1 MSDLSTTHPAR
12 SGGGSPSMP
21 GASEAETRAR
31 LARIESLNPIVN
43 ALLAVD
49 ADGAIRRARAQDE
62 ARAAGDWPGLL
73 DGVTVTVKDCFE
85 LAGETTSYGSSDRF
99 ARMGHRDAPLIRR
112 LRDAGAILVGRNN
125 LSEFCLGST
134 NQNEHHGPCR
144 NPWDTG
150 RVPGGSSGGSAAS
163 VAAGLCR
170 VSIGTDT
177 GGSIRIPAALCGVVG
192 LRPSVGRVSNVGM
205 IPCSVDFDTVGPLAY
220 SVADVARAFAT
231 IAGYDPEDPNSVDT
245 PLGNFLPDLKAGIAG
260 TRIGLPRNFYFDS
273 LQPAVA
279 ERVRAAAAVLEKAGA
294 VLVDITIEDAEVAQ
308 ARTAFSLLV
317 ADMAQYHLDKMETAP
332 ESIGPE
338 VLRRLQL
345 GLPVSGVQYAESRRW
360 LASWK
365 LRFRSLFE
373 RVDLILSPTTP
384 IVAPRIYDSADMIE
398 ATRAV
403 SRFTYGFGALGLP
416 AMSVPCGFDG
426 DGMPVGM
433 QIVGRWFDEPLVF
446 RAGAAFQAATDH
458 HRQRPALPL

>member
-1 MSDLSTTHPAR
+1 MSELSTAHPAR

-21 GASEAETRAR
+21 GTSEAETRAR

-49 ADGAIRRARAQDE
+49 ADGALRRARAQDE

-73 DGVTVTVKDCFE
+73 DGVTVTIKDCFE
-85 LAGETTSYGSSDRF
+85 LAGETTSYGSSARF
-99 ARMGHRDAPLIRR
+99 ARLGRQDAPLVRR

-134 NQNEHHGPCR
+134 NQNEHHAPAGIPG
-144 NPWDTG
+144 T
-150 RVPGGSSGGSAAS
+150 PGGCPAGRAAVRRPRSPPGCAGSPSAPTPAAPSASGGA
-163 VAAGLCR
+163 LR
-170 VSIGTDT
+170 
-177 GGSIRIPAALCGVVG
+177 GG
-192 LRPSVGRVSNVGM
+192 
-205 IPCSVDFDTVGPLAY
+205 
-220 SVADVARAFAT
+220 
-231 IAGYDPEDPNSVDT
+231 
-245 PLGNFLPDLKAGIAG
+245 
-260 TRIGLPRNFYFDS
+260 
-273 LQPAVA
+273 
-279 ERVRAAAAVLEKAGA
+279 RAAAQRRPGVEHRHDPVQRRFRHHRPVGLFRRRCGARLRRHRRLRPGGPELGGRAARQFPAGFEGGDRRCAHRIAAELLLRQPPARGGGAGA
-294 VLVDITIEDAEVAQ
+294 RGGGGAGEG
-308 ARTAFSLLV
+308 R
-317 ADMAQYHLDKMETAP
+317 
-332 ESIGPE
+332 
-338 VLRRLQL
+338 RRLGGHHHRGRGGGAGPHRLLAARRRHGAIPPRQDGDRPGVHRAGGAAPPAARPAGVRRAVRGIPAL
-345 GLPVSGVQYAESRRW
+345 AGLLEAAVP
-360 LASWK
+360 
-365 LRFRSLFE
+365 
-373 RVDLILSPTTP
+373 RVVRAGGPDHHPDHP